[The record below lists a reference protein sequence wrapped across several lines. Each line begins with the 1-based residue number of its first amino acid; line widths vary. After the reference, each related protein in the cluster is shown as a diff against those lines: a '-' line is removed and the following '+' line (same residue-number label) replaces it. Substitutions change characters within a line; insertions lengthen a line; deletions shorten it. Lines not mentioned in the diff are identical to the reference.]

1 MNNIFA
7 SQGIATEMNKTL
19 MVCLKIG
26 AMTINIKEKISGDF
40 MIMECNVDGHLMT
53 QMKMVMIRQ

>member
-1 MNNIFA
+1 
-7 SQGIATEMNKTL
+7 MNKTL

-53 QMKMVMIRQ
+53 KMKMTMIRQ